1 MQGIMLGAILIENK
15 KCGPFQRPYKFSGS
29 FIARCINSTVQ
40 TAFLI
45 NKDRVHILRWV
56 PS

>member
-1 MQGIMLGAILIENK
+1 MQGIMLGAIVIWNK
-15 KCGPFQRPYKFSGS
+15 KCPLQRPYKFSGS

-56 PS
+56 SS